1 MPFSAQETWYWHGD
15 VSADNVVMSG
25 VKCSGTEM
33 SLAHCRHDGADVSC
47 PRGGGR
53 FGAGVSCSESEYLGF
68 YFILAISV
76 LPELWC
82 GPGHALEVSKQQ
94 QIVADGAE

>member
-1 MPFSAQETWYWHGD
+1 MFPQQPIKWCINASFYPPAQETWYWHGD
-15 VSADNVVMSG
+15 VSADSVVMSG

-53 FGAGVSCSESEYLGF
+53 FGAGVSCSESE
-68 YFILAISV
+68 
-76 LPELWC
+76 LP
-82 GPGHALEVSKQQ
+82 
-94 QIVADGAE
+94 

>member
-1 MPFSAQETWYWHGD
+1 MKWSVNASFYPSAQETWYWHGD
-15 VSADNVVMSG
+15 VSADSVVMSG

-53 FGAGVSCSESEYLGF
+53 FGAGVSCSESEL
-68 YFILAISV
+68 S
-76 LPELWC
+76 
-82 GPGHALEVSKQQ
+82 
-94 QIVADGAE
+94 